1 MKKAFLGV
9 HIFIGFA
16 VLAVWLLF
24 EQTGVIEN
32 VGMIERFK
40 NMGTR
45 EFIVVGAVI
54 GVFLI
59 VSLIMILWKKAKP
72 EMFRQNE
79 IEEKDERNKAIRGK
93 MCETVLSINTTILIC
108 LLVFCVTSH
117 TQSDTNFFLLP
128 LLLIIGVLIVNIITM
143 IAAVIYYNTKM

>member
-143 IAAVIYYNTKM
+143 IAAVIYYNK